1 MKTLFADELAAS
13 MQREL
18 QPFEKT
24 AAQNSLPQAVEHLH
38 SAIEIF
44 EEAGMTAKADRL
56 LTILAKIACDEH
68 DAKHPSDRHTKGL
81 TPERMIANLKDHGTM
96 FNMADDG
103 QADDFLDTDINDAAL
118 EVFEG
123 DPEDKSFEDSD

>member
-24 AAQNSLPQAVEHLH
+24 AAQNSLPQAVEYLH

-56 LTILAKIACDEH
+56 LTILAKIACDIH
-68 DAKHPSDRHTKGL
+68 DSNDKHTNGL
-81 TPERMIANLKDHGTM
+81 TSDKMIDNLKDHGTM

-103 QADDFLDTDINDAAL
+103 QADDLLDTDINDAAL
-118 EVFEG
+118 EVFNE
-123 DPEDKSFEDSD
+123 DLEDKVFEDEE